1 MGLQRWLGLLVTVL
15 LGTYGC
21 TWITNEPPGD
31 VDGQGGEAGSG
42 TGGAPETG
50 GVAAGGEAGSDGGGG
65 TPTVEGDPCDEQDAT
80 ACVSENQKVTL
91 LCDQGFWQ
99 RVGVCSAS
107 ENCDTKTGFCTE
119 LDEGCVERQPGAAF
133 CTEEGDLRQCGPD
146 RVTSELV
153 LEQGCL
159 TNLLDLQLSAGTLSP
174 ELNPTVF
181 EYEILVSLFTQNVTL
196 TPTGAPGSTLTIDGD
211 SVDSGDEWISP
222 VLDLGDNVLEIVV
235 SREGHPDRSYTIT
248 ITRGRQEAYVKAS
261 NTGVQDE
268 FGNSVALSA
277 DGNTL
282 AVGAP
287 DEASSTLGIDGD
299 ESDNSAS
306 SSGAVY
312 VFSRSGDSWTQEA
325 YIKAANAGAGDTF
338 GWSLAL
344 SADGDTLAVGAPYE
358 ADDSGA
364 VYVFSRSDEWEPQA
378 YVKASNAESND
389 DFGRSVALSADG
401 DTLAVGAPDEDSS
414 ATGVGGDQ
422 TDNSAQYSGAAYVFS
437 RSDGEWDQQAYVK
450 ASNPG
455 ANDWFGWS
463 VALSADGDTLAVG
476 ASNEGGGDYGP
487 GAAYVFSRSDDE
499 WQQQAYV
506 QASNAGAEDLFGCSV
521 ALSADGDT
529 LAVGAAFEASSA
541 AGIGGDQSDNS
552 AWAAGAAYV
561 FSRSDDEWEQ
571 QAYVK
576 ASNAGADDQFGW
588 SVALSSSGD
597 ALAVG
602 APYEDSSARGID
614 GNGSNDSAPGA
625 GAAYAF
631 TRQGETWTQAAYVK
645 ASRAAGADTF
655 GLSVALSG
663 DGNTLAFGATGEDS
677 RATGIGGL
685 QTDNSSPSSGA
696 VYVFR

>member
-1 MGLQRWLGLLVTVL
+1 LVSVL
-15 LGTYGC
+15 VGTYGC

-31 VDGQGGEAGSG
+31 GDGQGGEAGAG
-42 TGGAPETG
+42 TGGVPETG
-50 GVAAGGEAGSDGGGG
+50 GVGAGGEAGSDGGGG
-65 TPTVEGDPCDEQDAT
+65 TPNVEGDPCDEQDAT

-91 LCDQGFWQ
+91 LCDQGFWR

-119 LDEGCVERQPGAAF
+119 LEEGCVERQPGAAF
-133 CTEEGDLRQCGPD
+133 CTEEGDLRECGPD
-146 RVTSELV
+146 RVSSELV

-261 NTGVQDE
+261 NTGAGDQ
-268 FGNSVALSA
+268 FGYSVALSA
-277 DGNTL
+277 DGDTL

-287 DEASSTLGIDGD
+287 FEASSTSGIDGD

-325 YIKAANAGAGDTF
+325 YIKASNAEADDNF

-344 SADGDTLAVGAPYE
+344 SADGDTLAVGAINE
-358 ADDSGA
+358 ASSSGA
-364 VYVFSRSDEWEPQA
+364 VYVFSRSDEWEQQA
-378 YVKASNAESND
+378 YVKASNAGAD
-389 DFGRSVALSADG
+389 DVFGYSVALSADG
-401 DTLAVGAPDEDSS
+401 DTLAVGAPFEDSS
-414 ATGVGGDQ
+414 ATGVDGDQ
-422 TDNSAQYSGAAYVFS
+422 SDNSASFSGAVYVLSRSGDSWTQEAYVKASNAKAVDTFGISVALSANGDTLAVGAYYGGEASNGSAYGAGAAYVFS
-437 RSDGEWDQQAYVK
+437 RTDDEWDQQAYVQ
-450 ASNPG
+450 ASNAG
-455 ANDWFGWS
+455 VEDLFGWS

-476 ASNEGGGDYGP
+476 APY
-487 GAAYVFSRSDDE
+487 
-499 WQQQAYV
+499 
-506 QASNAGAEDLFGCSV
+506 
-521 ALSADGDT
+521 
-529 LAVGAAFEASSA
+529 EASSA
-541 AGIGGDQSDNS
+541 TGVDGDQSDDS
-552 AWAAGAAYV
+552 AFGAGAAYV

-571 QAYVK
+571 QAYAK
-576 ASNAGADDQFGW
+576 ASNAGADDNFGW